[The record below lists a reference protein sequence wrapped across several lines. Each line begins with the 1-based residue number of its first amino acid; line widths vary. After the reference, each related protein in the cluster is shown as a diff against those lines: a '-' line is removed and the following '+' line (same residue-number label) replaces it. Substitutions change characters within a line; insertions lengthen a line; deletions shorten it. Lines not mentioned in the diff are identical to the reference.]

1 MPRVRIL
8 AAILAMVAAS
18 QLVVPAVTV
27 AHDGPRDGLW
37 HSQAARWWRVEALWW
52 WRFDVIWIDHDS
64 VNTFTAAPG
73 DRNLVVGLGGDDAL
87 DGGDEQ
93 DRLVGG
99 TGNDALVGGPGAD
112 VLVGG
117 DGSDTLTGGDGNDR
131 LRGGQG
137 DDTILAADG
146 RRDWITCGPGVDSY
160 AADPVDRVAG
170 DCETILQPPV

>member
-8 AAILAMVAAS
+8 AAILTMVATL

-37 HSQAARWWRVEALWW
+37 RSQAARWWRVEAPWW
-52 WRFDVIWIDHDS
+52 WRFDVIWIDHDDA
-64 VNTFTAAPG
+64 NTFAAAPG
-73 DRNLVVGLGGDDAL
+73 ERNLVIGLAGDDAL
-87 DGGDEQ
+87 DGGDER
-93 DRLVGG
+93 DRLIGG
-99 TGNDALVGGPGAD
+99 TGNDALVGGPEAD

-117 DGSDTLTGGDGNDR
+117 DGNDTLTGGDGPDR

-137 DDTILAADG
+137 DDTVLAADG

-160 AADPVDRVAG
+160 AADPIDRVAS
-170 DCETILQPPV
+170 DCETVLQPPA